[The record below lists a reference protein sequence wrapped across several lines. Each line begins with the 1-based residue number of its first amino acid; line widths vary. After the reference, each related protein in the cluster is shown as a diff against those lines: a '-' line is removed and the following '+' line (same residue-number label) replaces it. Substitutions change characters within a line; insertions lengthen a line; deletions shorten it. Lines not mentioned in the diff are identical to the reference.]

1 MDPGVR
7 SISGHLNLP
16 LLQELIQLTQYSDTQ
31 LAKDIQQG
39 LPVIGKMPEIKG
51 VFAPLKSNPDPKES
65 NKKKTKKK
73 KKLTASQ
80 LLDEA
85 SSSMR
90 KTLNE
95 IRLGEFDEEIWTA
108 TLAEVESGLMEGPY
122 SHEEAFQRFG
132 RHVISKRFPVRQPDK
147 TRLCDDYRRSQVNA
161 ATEYTQRITLPT
173 HHTLEVAW
181 RKMSKA
187 RPGEPMTIY
196 KSDHAAAYRQVPT
209 DPNEA
214 PFQLICVKGPDG
226 EPAIFRHLALS
237 FGASSSVV
245 NYCRLSQC
253 LIHLHRVMFGAVSM
267 SFIDD
272 YWGIEPATSAATAY
286 ECWTVLNELL
296 GFKEKESKKAPPSSD
311 VRLLGLDVQLSAN
324 TLTLSLTDE
333 KRKQLCNSL
342 SE

>member
-1 MDPGVR
+1 MAIDALTEILAKEGRDEPIFYYSSAKVDTAKIREFSVDGDAKAHAAQARVRAHPLDSKPSLPDSLLAAIDYQSSATSEVVNKERRSLLGSLRARASELGPTAEIWRCQMDPGVR

-65 NKKKTKKK
+65 NKKKTTKK

-132 RHVISKRFPVRQPDK
+132 RHVISKRFP
-147 TRLCDDYRRSQVNA
+147 
-161 ATEYTQRITLPT
+161 
-173 HHTLEVAW
+173 
-181 RKMSKA
+181 
-187 RPGEPMTIY
+187 
-196 KSDHAAAYRQVPT
+196 
-209 DPNEA
+209 
-214 PFQLICVKGPDG
+214 
-226 EPAIFRHLALS
+226 
-237 FGASSSVV
+237 
-245 NYCRLSQC
+245 
-253 LIHLHRVMFGAVSM
+253 
-267 SFIDD
+267 
-272 YWGIEPATSAATAY
+272 
-286 ECWTVLNELL
+286 
-296 GFKEKESKKAPPSSD
+296 
-311 VRLLGLDVQLSAN
+311 
-324 TLTLSLTDE
+324 
-333 KRKQLCNSL
+333 
-342 SE
+342 